1 VLWRREVAENNVE
14 AESEEGSTYDLTFE
28 SSLRLFLVSE
38 LSKLSSRRKCQAV
51 EFVEVELSV
60 DRRIV
65 S

>member
-38 LSKLSSRRKCQAV
+38 LSKLSNRRKC
-51 EFVEVELSV
+51 
-60 DRRIV
+60 
-65 S
+65 